1 MKARRRMLRNIL
13 PAGPSSSTDAAN
25 AAVADVEPAAP
36 GAAADPAV
44 STPSAAN
51 PIVASAPADDQAAAS
66 GSAAEL
72 AAPAAED
79 AAPAS
84 SPAAEPAAELAVA
97 SASAAEPAV
106 ARPRRPTVAP
116 EVTRFWGKAWE
127 ALRRRNELRARLG
140 RPPLDHQQR
149 EEFLRTRVALATEIK
164 ELEFIRRGGSL
175 WS

>member
-1 MKARRRMLRNIL
+1 MLRNIL
-13 PAGPSSSTDAAN
+13 PAGPSSSADAAN
-25 AAVADVEPAAP
+25 PAANPAVAEVEPAAP
-36 GAAADPAV
+36 GAAADSAV
-44 STPSAAN
+44 SSPSAAN
-51 PIVASAPADDQAAAS
+51 PIVASASADDQAAAS

-79 AAPAS
+79 AAS
-84 SPAAEPAAELAVA
+84 A

-116 EVTRFWGKAWE
+116 EVTRFWRKAWE
-127 ALRRRNELRARLG
+127 ALERKNELRARLG
-140 RPPLDHQQR
+140 RPPLDHQQQ